1 MISYTLA
8 FLAAMTNAASNV
20 VNRKATREE
29 PAKLQFRL
37 SLIRDLLR
45 RRTWLVAVALMVV
58 SFFLS
63 AAALGTGEI
72 AAVQPIIVLE
82 LPITLIGGSMLL
94 GSPLGLREWGAVAA
108 LTAGVIG
115 LLVTLDPRPG
125 TAAGAGPLVWI
136 LASAASGGA
145 IAALFLAAR
154 YVTRRPGREAAG
166 AALLGVASGLGYGL
180 AAAYTKGLTGQF
192 STGGIA
198 GAAIS
203 WQLYAAAAAGLTATW
218 LLQNSYHAGRLAA
231 AQPGITLADPA
242 VGVIWGVLIF
252 HERVRG
258 AAYLG
263 VAVIPLLILGA
274 GVFLLSRSPALQ
286 DAPGAQEEAGTEAH
300 TAGQEN
306 RDRHVAPRA
315 PAGGPATGSP
325 ASGDGR

>member
-1 MISYTLA
+1 VISYTLA

-37 SLIRDLLR
+37 SLIRALLR
-45 RRTWLVAVALMVV
+45 RRTWLVAVALMAV

-82 LPITLIGGSMLL
+82 LPMTLIGGSMVL
-94 GSPLGLREWGAVAA
+94 GSRLGLREWGAVAA
-108 LTAGVIG
+108 LTAGLIG
-115 LLVTLDPRPG
+115 LLMALDPQPG
-125 TAAGAGPLVWI
+125 AATGVSPVVWI
-136 LASAASGGA
+136 LASAANGSA
-145 IAALFLAAR
+145 ILALFLAAR
-154 YVTRRPGREAAG
+154 HATRRPGREAAE

-180 AAAYTKGLTGQF
+180 AAAYTKGLTEQF

-198 GAAIS
+198 AAAIS
-203 WQLYAAAAAGLTATW
+203 WQLYAAAATGLTATW
-218 LLQNSYHAGRLAA
+218 LLQNSYHADRLAA
-231 AQPGITLADPA
+231 AQPGITLADPV
-242 VGVIWGVLIF
+242 VGVIWGILIF

-263 VAVIPLLILGA
+263 VAVIPLLMLAA

-286 DAPGAQEEAGTEAH
+286 GPRGAQEGPS
-300 TAGQEN
+300 
-306 RDRHVAPRA
+306 RDDGDPRRSGNGSRV
-315 PAGGPATGSP
+315 PAGGPATGPP
-325 ASGDGR
+325 ARGDRR